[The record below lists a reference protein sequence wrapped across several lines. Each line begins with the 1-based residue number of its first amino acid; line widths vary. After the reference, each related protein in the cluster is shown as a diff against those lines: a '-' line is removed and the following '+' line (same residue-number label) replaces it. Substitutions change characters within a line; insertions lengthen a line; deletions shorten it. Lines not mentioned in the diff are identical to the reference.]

1 MKFRNIMKKI
11 MILGII
17 TTLTVG
23 LVSCGEKVNKD
34 GANTGVNSSESK
46 DSTLDK
52 DELVIGLDDTFVP
65 MGFKDESGELVGF
78 DVELAKAVG
87 EKLNKKI
94 KFQPIDWS
102 MKETELNNGN
112 IDLIWNGYSIN
123 DERKQKVEFS
133 NAYLNNRQVIIT
145 LADSTVNSKKD
156 LEGKKIG
163 AQNQSSSVDAVE
175 ADGDLI
181 KTFDGGKL
189 VTFETNN
196 DALMDLESGRLDAI
210 VADEILARYYMKER
224 GEEKYKVL
232 DEDFGD
238 EQYGV
243 GIKKGDTKFLEA
255 FNKALSETVSD
266 GTAGKISEKWFDKDI
281 IIK

>member
-189 VTFETNN
+189 C
-196 DALMDLESGRLDAI
+196 
-210 VADEILARYYMKER
+210 
-224 GEEKYKVL
+224 
-232 DEDFGD
+232 
-238 EQYGV
+238 
-243 GIKKGDTKFLEA
+243 
-255 FNKALSETVSD
+255 
-266 GTAGKISEKWFDKDI
+266 
-281 IIK
+281 